1 MRRDP
6 GDWTVVTL
14 TVAALIII
22 VVAIVLRAEA
32 HTAPDPEICER
43 ITACEEEWVEG
54 WNSHKLTWEA
64 NLPQPR
70 RSERAVRSPGGN
82 VEQWRPLVAA
92 YFPAGEVDRALCIMG
107 HESRGDPNAK
117 NPRST
122 AAGLFQFL
130 RSTWNSVPL
139 SVSGG
144 SYQSGQVYQ
153 AEPNI
158 RAAAWLQ
165 ARSGWTQ
172 WSPYNGGECR

>member
-70 RSERAVRSPGGN
+70 RSERVPRAVGVG

-92 YFPAGEVDRALCIMG
+92 YFPAGEVDRALCIMA
-107 HESRGDPNAK
+107 HESRGNPNAK
-117 NPRST
+117 NPRSS

-144 SYQSGQVYQ
+144 SYESGQVYQ
-153 AEPNI
+153 PEPNV
-158 RAAAWLQ
+158 RSAAWLQ